1 MDTVVQSATEKI
13 RGHSTILTWMK
24 VAGRTR
30 YATIISSLVLTAF
43 FIWAFAGQYIIPP
56 KSIVMYGPPD
66 LEFEMGRID
75 CYLLV
80 KPEVEEVPLKFDEPI
95 KVKVF
100 ITYYARPPAPEEIEV
115 LVRPEYPI
123 ADFGVTY
130 TETLSNGTQI
140 KKPLMASDIV
150 AMGFVSYEPDK
161 FTIKANET
169 AVMRVIIEFP
179 EEAKP
184 TIEKFKSGGVERLP
198 ILISPL
204 YIVGETQLT
213 EKYGFGVHVAGE
225 LWVVIDSEA

>member
-1 MDTVVQSATEKI
+1 MRRRARYGVILSTVVVTALLVWALFSGWGPI
-13 RGHSTILTWMK
+13 RPHNIT
-24 VAGRTR
+24 
-30 YATIISSLVLTAF
+30 
-43 FIWAFAGQYIIPP
+43 FAPIPYLF
-56 KSIVMYGPPD
+56 KEGD
-66 LEFEMGRID
+66 ID
-75 CYLLV
+75 CYIAV
-80 KPEVEEVPLKFDEPI
+80 EPEVEEVPLRFGEPI
-95 KVKVF
+95 RVRVF

-130 TETLSNGTQI
+130 AETLPDGTQI

-150 AMGFVSYEPDK
+150 AMGFVRYEPDK

-169 AVMRVIIEFP
+169 AVMWVIIEFP

-204 YIVGETQLT
+204 YIVGET
-213 EKYGFGVHVAGE
+213 
-225 LWVVIDSEA
+225 